1 MARAQGM
8 ILKGRSLTDSCYIES
23 TLLVGVKTMAEVTD
37 PVKVNDSAT
46 PIQNPT
52 NAFRAGGSDP
62 KAAIA
67 NSPQKNPINPSK

>member
-1 MARAQGM
+1 MKVT
-8 ILKGRSLTDSCYIES
+8 ILKARPLTDSCYIES
-23 TLLVGVKTMAEVTD
+23 NILYRSLFMAEVTD

-52 NAFRAGGSDP
+52 NAFRTGGSDP
-62 KAAIA
+62 KTAIA